1 MITESALADR
11 CLGTGE
17 WTGLSLLGLTRYF
30 DIQRPLVYRESY
42 VLKIIQHET
51 ENKDCQVF

>member
-11 CLGTGE
+11 CLGTSE

-42 VLKIIQHET
+42 VLKIIHGR
-51 ENKDCQVF
+51 

>member
-42 VLKIIQHET
+42 VLKIIHGRLNQ
-51 ENKDCQVF
+51 